1 MEIVNSITLSGKI
14 EAPVQLMET
23 EGYHGAVFTIATELE
38 CSREIIRVITFTE
51 ACIKVCGE
59 MVTEQNIGKR
69 VAVSGR
75 LGRDK
80 KQDAELYRPVD
91 YSNPAVSKTNVI
103 SDPVYSACKN
113 RLDGMDEK
121 KMQYLQQRLDQ
132 LDCQVHSLDRVCVA
146 YGKTSMICPVAYYM
160 LYELSYKH
168 KEGRL
173 KNWNILAKELCRSKT
188 SIKKGIDFIIH
199 LVYLIYDSEYTTEEL
214 VNLDTEGLKKS
225 LPEDILETAVKY

>member
-1 MEIVNSITLSGKI
+1 MSGEYRKLNESEVRQFLTEHETIENNNINERCSIKHEMML
-14 EAPVQLMET
+14 
-23 EGYHGAVFTIATELE
+23 
-38 CSREIIRVITFTE
+38 
-51 ACIKVCGE
+51 IKE
-59 MVTEQNIGKR
+59 
-69 VAVSGR
+69 
-75 LGRDK
+75 

-214 VNLDTEGLKKS
+214 VNLDTEGLKKL